1 MLVGIILSGGMFQCR
16 SKEVRHKVPLTV
28 ECCNDKDFC
37 NEELQPTLPPEQVND
52 YVESS
57 K

>member
-1 MLVGIILSGGMFQCR
+1 MIILSGGMFQCR